1 MTNLLT
7 IEAIKQQALDVLE
20 DELRKN
26 HPTES
31 YILESNEV
39 RYTFRKYPRGWMLYN
54 DKDLR
59 PLLEGL
65 TDEEMWAH
73 VKLLRS

>member
-1 MTNLLT
+1 MTSLLT
-7 IEAIKQQALDVLE
+7 IEAITKQALSVLE
-20 DELRKN
+20 DELGRE

-31 YILESNEV
+31 YILNTNESK
-39 RYTFRKYPRGWMLYN
+39 YTFRKYQRGWMLYN

-73 VKLLRS
+73 IKLLRS